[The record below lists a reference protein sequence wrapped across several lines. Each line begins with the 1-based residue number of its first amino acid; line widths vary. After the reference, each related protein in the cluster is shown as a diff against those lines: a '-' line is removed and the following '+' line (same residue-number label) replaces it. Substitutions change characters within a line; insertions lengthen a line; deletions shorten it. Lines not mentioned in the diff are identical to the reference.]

1 MQSFAGSR
9 FAILPRDCGLPR
21 GGFQGGIF
29 RRQRLEFAGN
39 RCTFGVNDEAFYDC
53 DACGEAIV
61 VPIDLTQ
68 GNSQ

>member
-1 MQSFAGSR
+1 
-9 FAILPRDCGLPR
+9 
-21 GGFQGGIF
+21 
-29 RRQRLEFAGN
+29 LEFAGN